1 VIKNLHSLAEQ
12 AQIDPSRIIFLSSV
26 PYEEYLSQ
34 LKVIDLFLDTSIYN
48 AGTTASDALWMG
60 VPVLTCSGKS
70 FSARVAASVL
80 NACNMSNM
88 ITTSL
93 TDYAKLAIKIASDQ
107 QYYKQIKSQLTSA
120 IQDCLLFDS
129 NQTAKSI
136 EKAYQVIWRN
146 YQSKSP
152 IVDINIE

>member
-1 VIKNLHSLAEQ
+1 M
-12 AQIDPSRIIFLSSV
+12 DPSRIIFLTECSLMKNICRV
-26 PYEEYLSQ
+26 

-48 AGTTASDALWMG
+48 AGTTASDALWVG

-136 EKAYQVIWRN
+136 EKAYQVAWRN

-152 IVDINIE
+152 